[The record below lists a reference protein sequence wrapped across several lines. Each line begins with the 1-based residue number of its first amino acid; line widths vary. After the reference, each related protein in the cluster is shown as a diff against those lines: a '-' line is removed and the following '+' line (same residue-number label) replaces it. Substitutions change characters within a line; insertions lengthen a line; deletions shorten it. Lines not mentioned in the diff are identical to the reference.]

1 MERGS
6 SLGIG
11 GVLECLLQLTQ
22 PVSAPD
28 VPKVEGLYLRDLT
41 HFLAGDLHI
50 GRGKRRWVEGSSG
63 QLELSPG
70 CGPSVK
76 RAFSLYREK

>member
-6 SLGIG
+6 SLEIS
-11 GVLECLLQLTQ
+11 GVLECLLQLTP

-41 HFLAGDLHI
+41 HFLAGDLYI
-50 GRGKRRWVEGSSG
+50 G
-63 QLELSPG
+63 
-70 CGPSVK
+70 
-76 RAFSLYREK
+76 

>member
-11 GVLECLLQLTQ
+11 GVLECLLQLTP

-50 GRGKRRWVEGSSG
+50 GRGKRRWVE
-63 QLELSPG
+63 LSPWLWPE
-70 CGPSVK
+70 CEESL
-76 RAFSLYREK
+76 FSL

>member
-63 QLELSPG
+63 QLELSPWLWPE
-70 CGPSVK
+70 CEESL
-76 RAFSLYREK
+76 FSL